1 MLKATSTIE
10 GAIIRHDQSSNVT
23 RSASLQGSRKSPMIS
38 IASVWEEEKSRK
50 IPFGHGFVH
59 DEPGVDL
66 AVGQKLAIEA
76 ESIRRLM
83 RHFLWLVG

>member
-1 MLKATSTIE
+1 M
-10 GAIIRHDQSSNVT
+10 
-23 RSASLQGSRKSPMIS
+23 
-38 IASVWEEEKSRK
+38 WEEEKSRK

-59 DEPGVDL
+59 GEPGVDP

>member
-1 MLKATSTIE
+1 
-10 GAIIRHDQSSNVT
+10 
-23 RSASLQGSRKSPMIS
+23 MIS